1 MRKAKWIRSI
11 YIALFLCTVWVSHMG
26 YRQVMLAR
34 AEKTLDLS
42 TWLTKGEIVRL
53 MRYHGADGM
62 KITPDAAYIYR
73 DAKWVVVLKRDR
85 V

>member
-1 MRKAKWIRSI
+1 MRKAKRTL
-11 YIALFLCTVWVSHMG
+11 YIALFLFTAWVSVMG

-34 AEKTLDLS
+34 SEKTVDLS
-42 TWLTKGEIVRL
+42 TWLPKREIVRL

-62 KITPDAAYIYR
+62 QITQDAAYIYR

>member
-1 MRKAKWIRSI
+1 MRKAKWIRCI
-11 YIALFLCTVWVSHMG
+11 YIALFLCTVWVSEMG
-26 YRQVMLAR
+26 YRQVTLAHD
-34 AEKTLDLS
+34 EQMPDLS
-42 TWLTKGEIVRL
+42 TWLPKGEIVRL

-73 DAKWVVVLKRDR
+73 DAKWIVVLKRDR